1 VAVTKALGTL
11 LIGGARMNVSKIGT
25 SSIKKKIPKLI
36 YTVVM
41 AFIGVLFIM
50 PFVWMIS
57 TSFKYGADV
66 FNYPIE
72 WIPKRVDMSH
82 HIRVWT
88 GKDSLGLYY
97 YNSLKTTLIPMVVA
111 TITGS
116 LAAYG
121 FTKLEFKGRDIFFLL
136 YVSMMMIPPQVL
148 FVPKFIMFDFM
159 GIYNTLWA
167 LILPHCF
174 SVFGVFLMRQSFLSI
189 PKELSEAAI
198 VDGASHLRI
207 WATIILPLSKPILAS
222 FCILS
227 FTWSWNDY
235 ENPLIYISTQKLYT
249 VPLALSK
256 FVLEDGIDYNGMMA
270 VATAGIIPL
279 IIIFIFAQRYIVEG
293 VASSGIK
300 G

>member
-1 VAVTKALGTL
+1 VAITKALGTL
-11 LIGGARMNVSKIGT
+11 LIGGERMNVSKIEV

-36 YTVVM
+36 YTIVI
-41 AFIGVLFIM
+41 AFIGFLFIM
-50 PFVWMIS
+50 PFIWMIS
-57 TSFKYGADV
+57 TSFKYGTDV

-72 WIPKRVDMSH
+72 WIPKRIDMSH
-82 HIRVWT
+82 HIGVWT

-97 YNSLKTTLIPMVVA
+97 FNSLKTTLIPMIVA
-111 TITGS
+111 AITCS

-121 FTKLEFKGRDIFFLL
+121 FTKLEFKGRDSFFLL

-159 GIYNTLWA
+159 GIYNTHWA

-174 SVFGVFLMRQSFLSI
+174 SVFGVFLMRQYFLSI

-207 WATIILPLSKPILAS
+207 WASIILPLSKPVLAS
-222 FCILS
+222 FCILA

-235 ENPLIYISTQKLYT
+235 ENPLIFISSQKLYT
-249 VPLALSK
+249 LPLALSK

-279 IIIFIFAQRYIVEG
+279 IIIFIFAQKYIVES
-293 VASSGIK
+293 VASSGVK